1 MVKLAKLVSRLANEY
16 GEPKPLPARGPF
28 ELVMWENA
36 CYLLPDERRAMV
48 FQMLRDQVGMNAA
61 AIAAA
66 SDEVLLPLAKMGG
79 MRPEVRVFRWR
90 EIARITLT
98 QFGGDLDR
106 ILKGSPAEAKKALKG
121 FPNIGDPGAEKIL
134 MFCGVGTGLPLES
147 NGLRVLVRVGYGRE
161 QKDYGRMYRSAQEA
175 LAPEVPKSAEAC
187 ARAFVLLREHGK
199 AMCKAA
205 APLCLQCPLVDL
217 CGYPMKNMLE
227 ADQIKAIRNAMQ
239 TNVGGTG
246 RAPVRSS
253 RTRLR

>member
-1 MVKLAKLVSRLANEY
+1 MVKLAKLVSRLAKEY

-48 FQMLRDQVGMNAA
+48 FQMLRDQVGMNAG

-66 SDEVLLPLAKMGG
+66 SDEVLLPLAKLGG

-98 QFGGDLDR
+98 QFGGDLDQ
-106 ILKGSPAEAKKALKG
+106 ILIGSAAAAKKALKG

-134 MFCGVGTGLPLES
+134 MFCGMGTGLPLES

-161 QKDYGRMYRSAQEA
+161 QKDYGRMYRSVQEA
-175 LAPEVPKSAEAC
+175 LAPEVPQSAEAC

-199 AMCKAA
+199 EICKTNE
-205 APLCLQCPLVDL
+205 PLCFRCPVLDM
-217 CGYPMKNMLE
+217 CGYPRKNMLE
-227 ADQIKAIRNAMQ
+227 TAKRKPARD
-239 TNVGGTG
+239 
-246 RAPVRSS
+246 VR
-253 RTRLR
+253 LG

>member
-1 MVKLAKLVSRLANEY
+1 MAKLNKLISCLAKEY
-16 GEPKPLPARGPF
+16 GEPEPPVARGSF

-48 FQMLRDQVGMNAA
+48 FELLRERVGMSAA

-66 SDEVLLPLAKMGG
+66 SDEVLLPLAKLGG

-98 QFGGDLDR
+98 QFDGDLDQ
-106 ILKGSPAEAKKALKG
+106 ILKRSVSDAKRVLKG

-134 MFCGVGTGLPLES
+134 MFCGVGEGLPLES
-147 NGLRVLVRVGYGRE
+147 NGLRVLTRIGYGRE

-175 LAPEVPKSAEAC
+175 LAPEIPQGAESC

-199 AMCKAA
+199 KTCKTSE
-205 APLCLQCPLVDL
+205 PLCYRCPVVDL
-217 CGYPMKNMLE
+217 CLYPRKNMLE
-227 ADQIKAIRNAMQ
+227 PAKRK
-239 TNVGGTG
+239 NVRG
-246 RAPVRSS
+246 S
-253 RTRLR
+253 RQV